1 MYHDTDV
8 TIYDVYHDTK
18 PISNESGPILSIVIC
33 CVSVHF
39 HIYFSKI
46 VKEITFTK
54 HKDNCFSQRFV
65 PIQLWLRMSEIFCP
79 ISGLKYIIKS

>member
-46 VKEITFTK
+46 VKEITVTNMK
-54 HKDNCFSQRFV
+54 IIASDVDLVQYV
-65 PIQLWLRMSEIFCP
+65 YMCP
-79 ISGLKYIIKS
+79 EFDDFPPQ